1 MSAASPF
8 LSHGTNAITPYFSF
22 NPSKFS
28 FITFCTPPINHSN
41 STTSESRSSEHES
54 EHFYAKS
61 SKPISHSVSAIKAPT
76 PPWMNEPLLVKSN
89 EILEFSK
96 RKTRKDS
103 TFRGNNEHPDMG
115 LTGKVGGGRGK
126 VAMKKIFKSFEK
138 LQETQNLEQTGKN
151 PENIKFKF
159 APGDLW
165 GNGGYQNGPQIEE
178 NYLESSGFDIP
189 LAEIEKEWKLKKM
202 PWEKD
207 EKMVIVRRMEKE
219 KKRTTTAELSVDVV
233 LLERLRGEAAII
245 KKWVKVKKAGVN
257 QGVID
262 QVRFIWRNN
271 ELALLK
277 FDIPLCR
284 NMDRAREIVEA
295 KTGGVVV
302 WSNKDFLAVYR
313 GCKYLSNSK
322 DIWTKHHNSTS
333 YQESPPNGKWES
345 SSLYERESDRLLDGL
360 GPRFVDW
367 WMQKPLPVDA
377 DLLPEV
383 VPGLKTP
390 VRLSLLCPRSKLT
403 DAELTQLRKL
413 ARPLPT
419 HFVLGRNRKLQ
430 GLAAAILKLWE
441 KCHIA
446 KIAVKWGIQN
456 TDNEQMANELKASVT
471 KTCYFCMYMIVARM
485 SSMQHIVIVRVTWA
499 LTGGTL
505 LLRNKFFI
513 ILYRGKD
520 FVPSEVANLVSEREM
535 ELASFQNEEEAARLK
550 ASDTFSTTY
559 EDLPNSGI
567 IGTLSEFHSIQLERK
582 NLRKENPEVDVQLE
596 AEREKLEKELKNQER
611 KLFIVII
618 YFFYFFYTVFCCSKM
633 RYSLTVTL
641 QLKKKIEKSVITIEK
656 LNQEMR
662 LSEQDADQE
671 TISREERECLRA
683 IGRKIDSTLVLGRR
697 GVYDGV
703 IEGIHQHWKHR
714 EIVKVITMQKKIS
727 QVIFTAKRLETE
739 SGGILVSVF
748 KLKEGHAIII
758 YRGKNY
764 KRPKS
769 ASQNLLTKREALFRS
784 LEIQRIGSLKFFA
797 HQREQAIYDLK
808 RKLVI
813 YTCYYRLFAQPLD
826 K

>member
-1 MSAASPF
+1 MLAASPF

-61 SKPISHSVSAIKAPT
+61 SKPISHSVSTIKAPT

-103 TFRGNNEHPDMG
+103 SFSRNGEHPDMG

-138 LQETQNLEQTGKN
+138 LQETQNLELTRKN

-165 GNGGYQNGPQIEE
+165 GNGDYQNGPQIKE
-178 NYLESSGFDIP
+178 NFEGSLGSSEFDVP

-207 EKMVIVRRMEKE
+207 EKMGIVRRMEKE
-219 KKRTTTAELSVDVV
+219 KKGTTTAELSVDGV
-233 LLERLRGEAAII
+233 LLEKLRGEAAII

-284 NMDRAREIVEA
+284 NIDRAREIVEA

-333 YQESPPNGKWES
+333 YQESPSPNGKWES

-403 DAELTQLRKL
+403 DAELTHLRKL
-413 ARPLPT
+413 ARSLPT

-430 GLAAAILKLWE
+430 GLAAAILKLWG

-446 KIAVKWGIQN
+446 KIALKWGIQN
-456 TDNEQMANELKASVT
+456 TDNEQMANELK
-471 KTCYFCMYMIVARM
+471 
-485 SSMQHIVIVRVTWA
+485 A

-535 ELASFQNEEEAARLK
+535 ELTSFQNEEEAARLK
-550 ASDTFSTTY
+550 ASETFSTTY

-567 IGTLSEFHSIQLERK
+567 IGTLSEFHSIQSERK

-596 AEREKLEKELKNQER
+596 AERERLEKELRNEER
-611 KLFIVII
+611 KLFI
-618 YFFYFFYTVFCCSKM
+618 
-633 RYSLTVTL
+633 
-641 QLKKKIEKSVITIEK
+641 LKKKIEKSVITIEK

-662 LSEQDADQE
+662 PSEQDADQE
-671 TISREERECLRA
+671 IISREERECLRA

-714 EIVKVITMQKKIS
+714 EIVKVITMQKKLS

-797 HQREQAIYDLK
+797 HQREQAIYDLNC
-808 RKLVI
+808 KLAE
-813 YTCYYRLFAQPLD
+813 FPE
-826 K
+826 KMN